1 MVSSRRPG
9 GCVPSAWDHLFTGAC
24 LGSLGS
30 PKCGW
35 ALEHVAPLVLA
46 APAGLVALLIIV
58 FFFSILCVCFF
69 CPPSAL
75 LLEQRTSAPSPHAP
89 YDQSV
94 SPAKGAPND
103 HNKHHGLSFFPAPL
117 ALAFIHLQRRLRH
130 HHARRPACQARP
142 PAPRLAHE
150 LLGPRPRPSFGPGL
164 FAPAVASARA
174 AR

>member
-1 MVSSRRPG
+1 MSSRRPG

-35 ALEHVAPLVLA
+35 ALEHDAPLVLA
-46 APAGLVALLIIV
+46 EPAGLVALLIII
-58 FFFSILCVCFF
+58 FFLFILCVCLF
-69 CPPSAL
+69 CPPSGTTNK
-75 LLEQRTSAPSPHAP
+75 RSFPTHAP
-89 YDQSV
+89 YDQPI

-103 HNKHHGLSFFPAPL
+103 HNKHHGLSFFPTPL

-150 LLGPRPRPSFGPGL
+150 LLGPRSRPSFGPGL